1 MIKTT
6 NLARFSKNLKEDAEA
21 RLELQK
27 LSTDIMTLAVAGLGS
42 KSDHPVVKLLSY
54 GTSLMTVAATCR
66 RFVTFYQRHTAPET
80 FIIQI
85 DEDDRIYDL
94 VEAWFRET
102 LPEKDQR
109 VIDAYSLYDGET
121 VEVEYSIDGSY
132 KQSIE
137 IAGYEVQIYTEV
149 PEPPNPYSSSEAED
163 RKTPY
168 TGNASLNI
176 ICPSLEARKA
186 VLKKIKDESQI
197 LVKSSPNLYVVNKY
211 GDFRSKGKLSNRSS
225 KSVILKEGQFDRIM
239 GYLNDFKSNEKAY
252 NKLDIPFRTGIM
264 LHGAPGSGKSST
276 ALALANE
283 LRMDVFV
290 INVASMSSDDTLSI
304 AFNNIP
310 KRSIIV
316 LEDIDTVKATKDRK
330 KGGSESSEGVTMQGL
345 LNVLDGFQSP
355 YGVITIM
362 TTNHLEHMD
371 EALLRPGRVD
381 MTEELSAMDS
391 YQLRGLCEY
400 ALGFVP
406 EGLPE
411 ITPADNITSA
421 SVMGVIRKFVPEFEN
436 AADEVVEFIT
446 KKVSES
452 LDKELALT

>member
-1 MIKTT
+1 MIK
-6 NLARFSKNLKEDAEA
+6 NAKLARLSKSLKDSPEA
-21 RLELQK
+21 RADLQK
-27 LSTDIMTLAVAGLGS
+27 ISTDIMTLAVAGLSS
-42 KSDHPVVKLLSY
+42 KNEHPIVKLLSY
-54 GTSLMTVAATCR
+54 GTSIMSVATACR
-66 RFVTFYQRHTAPET
+66 RFATFYQQHTAPDT

-94 VEAWFRET
+94 VEAWFKET
-102 LPEKDQR
+102 LPEQDQR

-132 KQSIE
+132 KQSID
-137 IAGYEVQIYTEV
+137 IAGHTVQIYTEL
-149 PEPPNPYSSSEAED
+149 PEPPNPYSSSEQEEGKPY
-163 RKTPY
+163 KT
-168 TGNASLNI
+168 TASLNI
-176 ICPSLEARKA
+176 VCPTLKARKD
-186 VLKKIKDESQI
+186 VLKKIRDESQI

-225 KSVILKEGQFDRIM
+225 KSVILKEGQFDRIL

-276 ALALANE
+276 ALAVANE

-330 KGGSESSEGVTMQGL
+330 KGGGDSDSGVTMQGL

-362 TTNHLEHMD
+362 TTNHLDHMD

-381 MTEELSAMDS
+381 LTEELSAMDT
-391 YQLRGLCEY
+391 YQLHGLCEY

-411 ITPADNITSA
+411 ISVSDGISSA
-421 SVMGVIRKFVPEFEN
+421 SVMGVIRKFVPDFHE
-436 AADEVVEFIT
+436 AADDVVEFIT